1 VDDDGTHL
9 MILRG
14 YVERRIQ
21 ANEPIDA
28 ELAILLLNHANMHF
42 QQLQQKNPDQAKQLE
57 EPLQQMAQ
65 YLGQVVAKEQQ
76 AQQAAQAP
84 VEGEA
89 VPVEGGYE

>member
-1 VDDDGTHL
+1 
-9 MILRG
+9 
-14 YVERRIQ
+14 
-21 ANEPIDA
+21 
-28 ELAILLLNHANMHF
+28 MHF

-57 EPLQQMAQ
+57 EPMQQMAQ

-76 AQQAAQAP
+76 MQQATQAP